1 MRKIGRC
8 SNENMEDGS
17 GWILKEKD
25 RGRCSNENMEDGSGW
40 IQKERKTEEDL
51 V

>member
-25 RGRCSNENMEDGSGW
+25 RGRFSMRTWKMEVGGYR
-40 IQKERKTEEDL
+40 KRERQRKI
-51 V
+51 